1 MTSWKIYK
9 QFDGLSIE
17 NKIYMKNARSMQRKE
32 LKDFEQ
38 KYFILMFNFKKK
50 ILIAKMLNQYLYDF
64 Y

>member
-32 LKDFEQ
+32 LKDFVQ
-38 KYFILMFNFKKK
+38 KYFILMFNFKKN
-50 ILIAKMLNQYLYDF
+50 ILIAKMLNHYLYDF